1 MKPKLKRLKLTLN
14 NYKTPERIIM
24 ARKQITL
31 TLLPETD
38 EKLTRIAKSRLVSKG
53 IIVDE
58 VIAKK
63 KEILGSEDK

>member
-1 MKPKLKRLKLTLN
+1 
-14 NYKTPERIIM
+14 M

-58 VIAKK
+58 VIKK
-63 KEILGSEDK
+63 VKEDK

>member
-1 MKPKLKRLKLTLN
+1 
-14 NYKTPERIIM
+14 M

-31 TLLPETD
+31 TLLPETN

-63 KEILGSEDK
+63 KEILESGDK